1 MRLRKET
8 QRIGAWRAVAAAIT
22 LGTVLWSGVPAFA
35 EEKSSSASDN
45 VALQVTSWL
54 LTAPYGTFKAVYA
67 IGGSI
72 VGGIVWLGTGGNT
85 QTAKSI
91 WGPAI
96 TGDYIIRPENLAGQR
111 PLHFVGKTD
120 KTE

>member
-1 MRLRKET
+1 MSQHNKNTATMKKGLLV
-8 QRIGAWRAVAAAIT
+8 AVTLAA
-22 LGTVLWSGVPAFA
+22 VLWAVVPVRA
-35 EEKSSSASDN
+35 EEQSSSPSGN

-54 LTAPYGTFKAVYA
+54 LTAPYGTFKAAYA

-72 VGGIVWLGTGGNT
+72 VGGIVWVGTGGDT
-85 QTAKSI
+85 QKAKAI

-111 PLHFVGKTD
+111 PLHFVGKT
-120 KTE
+120 E

>member
-1 MRLRKET
+1 MRLRNKK
-8 QRIGAWRAVAAAIT
+8 QRIDVWRAVAVTIM
-22 LGTVLWSGVPAFA
+22 LGMVLWSGGPAFA
-35 EEKSSSASDN
+35 EETSSSASGN

-54 LTAPYGTFKAVYA
+54 LTAPYGTFKAAYA

-72 VGGIVWLGTGGNT
+72 VGGIVWLGTGGDT
-85 QTAKSI
+85 QKAKSI
-91 WGPAI
+91 WRPAI

-120 KTE
+120 

>member
-1 MRLRKET
+1 MALREAK
-8 QRIGAWRAVAAAIT
+8 RRSCAWRVLAAAMM
-22 LGTVLWSGVPAFA
+22 LGISMESGGPAFA
-35 EEKSSSASDN
+35 EESSSSPSDN

-54 LTAPYGTFKAVYA
+54 LTAPYGTVKAAYA

-72 VGGIVWLGTGGNT
+72 VGGIVWIGTGGDD
-85 QTAKSI
+85 QKAKSI
-91 WGPAI
+91 WRPAI

-120 KTE
+120 

>member
-1 MRLRKET
+1 MALRDAER
-8 QRIGAWRAVAAAIT
+8 RICAWRVLAVAIM
-22 LGTVLWSGVPAFA
+22 LGIIMGSGVPAFA

-54 LTAPYGTFKAVYA
+54 LTAPYGTFKAAYA

-111 PLHFVGKTD
+111 PLHFVGKT
-120 KTE
+120 E